1 MVLIKLKLK
10 ENSIKDYL
18 VTQSGNTIDKNHF
31 EIVDDTD
38 KDIAYYIANRND
50 LIFTSY
56 SEEETEPKEN
66 KSKSTKTT
74 KTNKSTKNKKVENE
88 TTDSSEKTKVDDS
101 DSNEVKEDSEE
112 NNQ

>member
-18 VTQSGNTIDKNHF
+18 VTQSGKTIDKNHF

-74 KTNKSTKNKKVENE
+74 KTNKSTKTKVENE
-88 TTDSSEKTKVDDS
+88 TADSSEKTKVDDS
-101 DSNEVKEDSEE
+101 ESNEVKEESEE
-112 NNQ
+112 NIQ